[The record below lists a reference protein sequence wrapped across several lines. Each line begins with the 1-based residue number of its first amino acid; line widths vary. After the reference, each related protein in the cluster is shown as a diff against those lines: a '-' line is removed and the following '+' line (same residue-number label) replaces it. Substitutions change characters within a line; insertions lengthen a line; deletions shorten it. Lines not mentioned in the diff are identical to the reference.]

1 MNIIKNR
8 IARNC
13 GRLNEYK
20 VIKRILVRKKK
31 LNEIIVFLINKFF
44 FLIFQQLTDCN
55 KDNGIEHKHLF
66 SKTIIDNDKFIT
78 ISSV

>member
-44 FLIFQQLTDCN
+44 FFDFPTVD
-55 KDNGIEHKHLF
+55 
-66 SKTIIDNDKFIT
+66 
-78 ISSV
+78 